1 MEMKMQNPVRI
12 EDYSKFILKHKSV
25 LYDAFNLDRTGDYEE
40 SMFNLN
46 YLYRRGIKAIPIWHP
61 QSPIE
66 ALEALI
72 KDDRSFDVIAIGG
85 LLSLSHE
92 DRYTVVNSIMK
103 NYGEHQCFHLLGC
116 SSPLIFKGDTFQ
128 CDSTGPLM
136 GRRYKTIITEN
147 GHIKMD
153 KHMDQNWTE
162 EKCFAYNIKRLSSLE
177 DFHSSEQLEFLI
189 PPSFSAETLTLF

>member
-1 MEMKMQNPVRI
+1 MQKPVRI
-12 EDYSKFILKHKSV
+12 EDYAKFILRHKSV
-25 LYDAFNLDRTGDYEE
+25 LYDVFNLDRTGDFEE

-61 QSPIE
+61 QSPVE

-72 KDDRSFDVIAIGG
+72 KDDRNFDVIAIGG
-85 LLSLSHE
+85 LLSLKHE
-92 DRYTVVNSIMK
+92 DRCKVVSSINK

-116 SSPLIFKGDTFQ
+116 SSPLIFNGDTFQ

-136 GRRYKTIITEN
+136 GRRYKTIITEK

-153 KHMDQNWTE
+153 KNNQNWTE

-189 PPSFSAETLTLF
+189 PPSLSTETLTLF